1 MINKLIIKTTD
12 IFEEWKN
19 KLKDKVLIFI
29 IDKRIKRVMLGNF
42 GDFKSVGDGV
52 YELRFKVNG
61 GMRIY
66 YTFKSNVLVLL
77 LVGGNKSTQKKD
89 IKLAKELAKFD

>member
-66 YTFKSNVLVLL
+66 YTFKNDVLILL
-77 LVGGNKSTQKKD
+77 LCIWK
-89 IKLAKELAKFD
+89 